1 MTTVVPAPPV
11 RTSAAPDH
19 RAYRTWL
26 RTEAG
31 PAWVERSVD
40 QVGAWLR
47 GKDWRLDVDLSR
59 DGTHLVAGKTLAVR
73 RHHKGGQDAFRFT
86 MVEGPVG
93 RRFTTT
99 VMFVGGR
106 NGGWMT
112 LQGTN
117 ESGQWVGTPNLAT
130 NLLESP
136 GGFADGSR
144 VVSPDLWQVRTA
156 EDRIA
161 LLDLLVSDR
170 RGAVFVAAAGHQD
183 PALAADF
190 GRKVEE
196 WTSGARG
203 LAHVVFLDHE
213 SAAWLRDQ
221 VAGTLGVAEWTVRT
235 FRPGIDLGSPA
246 TLRLHRTMGLRALI
260 DTSEPR
266 LRRLFS
272 VFARQLLDEQ
282 PEPTELVA
290 WRRTFE
296 RLDSREAA
304 DGLRRVAERA
314 DATRRRVEESRS
326 VYAAQ
331 RALQD
336 AELSGISAP
345 LASEVPVTDEPVLP
359 GTVPAELER
368 LRVEHASA
376 VAERDA
382 LLSRLR
388 GVQEALMLPDLN
400 EGSLMALVDAATATD
415 QDQDAAAAGAARIE
429 TLEERV
435 AGLEAKVVE
444 HQDAE
449 WAARQDAVDAQGQ
462 VISLDETVRQ
472 LSRQVAVMAAGGD
485 AASISEAPLDC
496 PSAESP
502 GSWQELV
509 DGFEE
514 WKAFGIVITADRDTA
529 ADLHDIDVDG
539 RCLINTWR
547 GLTALAGYVR
557 AKRDGAH
564 YGGFK
569 TYLEVQ
575 PSGYPRYNQGWFAA
589 SETSNAM
596 TGERAKERDLPVP
609 TSVHRDGVLEMQ
621 QHLRIG
627 RVPNLDPRIYIHD
640 DTTGSGVVV
649 VGYIGPH
656 LTTRATAKL
665 NR

>member
-1 MTTVVPAPPV
+1 MTTTLPAPPA
-11 RTSAAPDH
+11 RTSARPDH
-19 RAYRTWL
+19 GAYRAWL

-31 PAWVERSVD
+31 AEWIERAVD

-47 GKDWRLDVDLSR
+47 AKDERLDVDLSR
-59 DGTHLVAGKTLAVR
+59 DGARLVAGKTITVR
-73 RHHKGGQDAFRFT
+73 RHSNGGQDAFRFT
-86 MVEGPVG
+86 MVEGSAG

-106 NGGWMT
+106 GGGWVS
-112 LQGTN
+112 LQGSS
-117 ESGQWVGTPNLAT
+117 ESGQWVGTPHLAT

-144 VVSPDLWQVRTA
+144 VISPGLWRVRTA

-183 PALAADF
+183 PALANDF
-190 GRKVEE
+190 ARKVDE
-196 WTSGARG
+196 WTRGARG

-235 FRPGIDLGSPA
+235 FRPGIDLGTPA
-246 TLRLHRTMGLRALI
+246 TLRLHRTMGMRALI
-260 DTSEPR
+260 ETSEPR

-272 VFARQLLDEQ
+272 VFARHLLDEQ
-282 PEPTELVA
+282 PEPAELVA

-326 VYAAQ
+326 RYAA
-331 RALQD
+331 RK
-336 AELSGISAP
+336 
-345 LASEVPVTDEPVLP
+345 ASEYVELAGIGVLP
-359 GTVPAELER
+359 ASEPQRRDEAATPGEVRTELER
-368 LRVEHASA
+368 LHADYAA
-376 VAERDA
+376 VTAERDV
-382 LLSRLR
+382 LLGRLR
-388 GVQEALMLPDLN
+388 SVQETLLLPDLTDD
-400 EGSLMALVDAATATD
+400 SLIALLDAATAAD
-415 QDQDAAAAGAARIE
+415 QDQGAAAAGAARIE
-429 TLEERV
+429 ALEEQV
-435 AGLEAKVVE
+435 ADLETKVAE

-449 WAARQDAVDAQGQ
+449 WAARQDAVDTQGQ

-485 AASISEAPLDC
+485 PADMAEAPLDC
-496 PSAESP
+496 PSTESP

-509 DGFEE
+509 DGFEAWE
-514 WKAFGIVITADRDTA
+514 AFGVVITADRDTA

-539 RCLINTWR
+539 RCLANTWR
-547 GLTALAGYVR
+547 GLTALAGYAR
-557 AKRDGAH
+557 AKRERVHD
-564 YGGFK
+564 GGFK
-569 TYLEVQ
+569 TYLEAQ
-575 PSGYPRYNQGWFAA
+575 PGGYPRYNQSWFAP
-589 SETSNAM
+589 SETGNAM

-609 TSVHRDGVLEMQ
+609 VSIHRDGVLEMQ

-627 RVPNLDPRIYIHD
+627 RIPNLDPRIYIHD
-640 DTTGSGVVV
+640 DTNGTGVVV